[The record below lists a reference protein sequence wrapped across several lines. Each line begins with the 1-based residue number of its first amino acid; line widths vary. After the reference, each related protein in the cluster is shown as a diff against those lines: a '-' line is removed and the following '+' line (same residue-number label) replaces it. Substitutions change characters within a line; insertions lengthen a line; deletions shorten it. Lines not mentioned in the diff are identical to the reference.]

1 MRKKNK
7 DIQLTSYEDL
17 LGIDT
22 VTDRAMGQLV
32 YASLEDLYEFK
43 DHPFKVLDDEKM
55 QETVESIRNYG
66 VLTPGIVRPRQE
78 GGYELIAGHRR
89 KRGCEL
95 VGLTEMPVLVRNYSD
110 DEATI
115 IMVDTNIQREDI
127 FPSEKA
133 RAYTM
138 KYKAMKHQGKRGG
151 STLDEVGS
159 KAGESGKTVQRYLWL
174 ARLSDDLLELVD
186 QKKIGMVQGVDLS
199 FLDLQ
204 AQKWVFDIIQAT
216 RVVITSKQSAELK
229 EYGKKQELTPA
240 MVQLIL
246 MEKKQKPRKIQ
257 IKEDKI
263 RQFFPE
269 SYSNEQ
275 IETVIYEL
283 LEEWKDRK

>member
-22 VTDRAMGQLV
+22 VTDQAMGRLV
-32 YASLEDLYEFK
+32 YASLEDLHEFK

-138 KYKAMKHQGKRGG
+138 KYEAMKHQGKRGG
-151 STLDEVGS
+151 STLDEVGA

-204 AQKWVFDIIQAT
+204 AQKWVNDVNIIWN
-216 RVVITSKQSAELK
+216 
-229 EYGKKQELTPA
+229 
-240 MVQLIL
+240 
-246 MEKKQKPRKIQ
+246 EKKQDNGR
-257 IKEDKI
+257 
-263 RQFFPE
+263 
-269 SYSNEQ
+269 
-275 IETVIYEL
+275 
-283 LEEWKDRK
+283 